1 MADLT
6 GLISLKAVDENSIIT
21 GGIVYELDYSVIPFG
36 NQGKKRLAGTF
47 KNKGELK
54 GFKTFDATIVDF
66 FDKINVT
73 NTVLKIDGKGDVYNG
88 KTEIMLT
95 GVSLD
100 VGTYTEKDFAK
111 SVDIN
116 TVFREFSAFI
126 KTELDSNYYEVMK
139 LILNERINEFVTSY
153 AGAKMHDAQ
162 VGGLMNH
169 ELKMLRLA
177 KVLVQN
183 DERLE
188 PFKNLLYAGI
198 ALHDFGKIYE
208 LNKDSY
214 TKNSFVTHRTMGI
227 EILAQKKNDIVNL
240 IGETNYYHLLA
251 IIQGHHGEY
260 GDAPTTM
267 CAYIVH
273 LIDMLE
279 SQTTGILDK
288 IEAGD
293 ISISSANNET
303 VYVGGSNLVI

>member
-21 GGIVYELDYSVIPFG
+21 GGIVYVLDYSVIPFG
-36 NQGKKRLAGTF
+36 NQGKKRLAGTL

-66 FDKINVT
+66 FDKNNVT

-267 CAYIVH
+267 CSYIVH

>member
-1 MADLT
+1 MAELT
-6 GLISLKAVDENSIIT
+6 GLISLKEVDESTVIT
-21 GGIVYELDYSVIPFG
+21 DGIVYVLDYSVIPFG

-47 KNKGELK
+47 KYKGELK
-54 GFKTFDATIVDF
+54 GFKTFDSVIVDF
-66 FDKINVT
+66 FDKNHLIGCVIKIN
-73 NTVLKIDGKGDVYNG
+73 GKGDVYNG

-95 GVSLD
+95 GMSLD
-100 VGTYTEKDFAK
+100 VGAYSERDFAK
-111 SVDIN
+111 SVDVN
-116 TVFREFSAFI
+116 KVFKEFSEFI
-126 KTELDSNYYEVMK
+126 KTELDANYYGVLK

-162 VGGLMNH
+162 IGGLMNH

-177 KVLVQN
+177 KVMVQN

-214 TKNSFVTHRTMGI
+214 TKNSFVTHRTMGV
-227 EILAQKKNDIVNL
+227 EILAQKKKEIVEL
-240 IGETNYYHLLA
+240 IGDTNYYHLLA

-267 CAYIVH
+267 CAYLVH

-279 SQTTGILDK
+279 SQTTGILDR

-293 ISISSANNET
+293 VSISKANNET
-303 VYVGGSNLVI
+303 VYVNGSGLVI